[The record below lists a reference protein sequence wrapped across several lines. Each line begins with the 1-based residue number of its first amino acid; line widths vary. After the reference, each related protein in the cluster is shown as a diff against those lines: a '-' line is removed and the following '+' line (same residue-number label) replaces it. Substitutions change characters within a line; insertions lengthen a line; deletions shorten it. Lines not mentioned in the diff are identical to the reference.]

1 MGRNSITTVAV
12 FVQLCASANAV
23 AQVQPARH
31 YDKPV
36 WTAAEGFSVM
46 PDVRELRDGRVLVVD
61 AKDREL
67 SLFSANGVRIRTV
80 GRTGAGPLEYR
91 WPIRILP
98 LPGDSSLV
106 VDRELRRV
114 LLIAPDATPLGVI
127 SPPLGVGPIDYDV
140 IADAQ
145 GGVVFPAAWHG
156 TDADP
161 FVPIIRWDR
170 RTGRV
175 DTLGKMQMRAIV
187 TTGDPKRRV
196 TERGIYYSPNDV
208 LLSRP
213 SGGFLLLRGE
223 DYHLEVIQPG
233 RAVQSFPAVPYE
245 PVELSAAE
253 KREES
258 ADGTLKLPV
267 PTHKPAFNEAIASP
281 DGEIWVRRMVIDGST
296 QNRYDVLD
304 AKGVLLRT
312 VFLPS
317 ARRVVALSAT
327 RVYIARVD
335 DDGLNWLEAHA
346 RQ

>member
-1 MGRNSITTVAV
+1 
-12 FVQLCASANAV
+12 
-23 AQVQPARH
+23 
-31 YDKPV
+31 
-36 WTAAEGFSVM
+36 M

-61 AKDREL
+61 AKDREV
-67 SLFSANGVRIRTV
+67 SLMSANGVRIRKV

-114 LLIAPDATPLGVI
+114 LLIAPDATPLGVV
-127 SPPLGVGPIDYDV
+127 SPPPGVGQIDYDV
-140 IADAQ
+140 IGDAQ

-161 FVPIIRWDR
+161 FVLIIRWDR
-170 RTGRV
+170 RAGRV
-175 DTLGKMQMRAIV
+175 DTVGKMQMRAIV
-187 TTGDPKRRV
+187 TTGDPKRGI

-208 LLSRP
+208 LLPRP
-213 SGGFLLLRGE
+213 AGGFFLLRGK

-233 RAVQSFPAVPYE
+233 RAVQSFPAVPYK

-258 ADGTLKLPV
+258 ANGTLV
-267 PTHKPAFNEAIASP
+267 PAHKPAFNEAIASP
-281 DGEIWVRRMVIDGST
+281 DGEIWVRRMVVDGST

-312 VFLPS
+312 VVLPR

-335 DDGLNWLEAHA
+335 DDGLNWLEAHL
-346 RQ
+346 R